1 MPAVATEDGCFRSNS
16 AFILSIL
23 LALRRIVPSFPGRR
37 YHVCSMPVAA
47 MFLELRIE
55 HAHSLKDR
63 RQVVRSL
70 KEKLAHAFNISIAE
84 MDEAPTWQS
93 ATLGIAAISGS
104 RDYLSGLMQQVERA
118 AARTAASLGAE
129 VSVSWDFLDVAES

>member
-1 MPAVATEDGCFRSNS
+1 
-16 AFILSIL
+16 
-23 LALRRIVPSFPGRR
+23 
-37 YHVCSMPVAA
+37 

-70 KEKLAHAFNISIAE
+70 KEKLSHGFNISIAE

-93 ATLGIAAISGS
+93 ATLGIAAISAS
-104 RDYLSGLMQQVERA
+104 RDYLSGLMQQLESA
-118 AARTAASLGAE
+118 AIRIGEGLGAQ
-129 VSVSWDFLDVAES
+129 VTVSWDYVEGDSVC

>member
-1 MPAVATEDGCFRSNS
+1 
-16 AFILSIL
+16 
-23 LALRRIVPSFPGRR
+23 
-37 YHVCSMPVAA
+37 MPVAA

-70 KEKLAHAFNISIAE
+70 KEKLAHGFNISIAE
-84 MDEAPTWQS
+84 MDDAPTWQS

-104 RDYLSGLMQQVERA
+104 RDYLSGLMHQLESA
-118 AARTAASLGAE
+118 AVRIAEGLGAQIAI
-129 VSVSWDFLDVAES
+129 SWDFLDTPEP

>member
-1 MPAVATEDGCFRSNS
+1 MP
-16 AFILSIL
+16 L
-23 LALRRIVPSFPGRR
+23 
-37 YHVCSMPVAA
+37 AA

-70 KEKLAHAFNISIAE
+70 KEKLAHGFNISIAE
-84 MDEAPTWQS
+84 MDETITWQS

-104 RDYLSGLMQQVERA
+104 RDYLSGLMQQVESA
-118 AARTAASLGAE
+118 AVRIAEGLGAE
-129 VSVSWDFLDVAES
+129 IVVSWDFVDSRDP